1 MTASSPFDIR
11 NHPQRAWLV
20 AIAGVLAC
28 VLLAIGYLQWRQY
41 KLLDTASQFQNDS
54 LGWSFTQLEG
64 EQLRLRNQLQ
74 LYMTRPQNEA
84 AEEVKLR
91 FDIFVSRVGLV
102 DKEDAA
108 RIMQD
113 NNSYMPALVQV
124 RQFVENANVYLG
136 VPSAQVLTPE
146 VALNL
151 IGQLDALNVP
161 LHQMS
166 LGASHLLYQ
175 RSTERN
181 QAVRQQA
188 AYSVALT
195 VFQCLLLLT
204 LAFIVLRQ
212 VRALIERRRALEVL
226 ADNLS
231 AARLGA
237 ETASRAKSVFLA
249 NMSHEIRTPFHGLLG
264 MLSLL
269 QDGGLT
275 PEQASHLDTARES
288 ANHLLTVLNGILD
301 ISQLESGKLHV
312 VAETTDL
319 LQLITQ
325 VEALMRV
332 QAQGKGLALRVEVAP
347 DVPRWVRVDPTR
359 LRQILFNL
367 LSNALKF
374 TPQGQITLGVTASS
388 QPSNTTGMLDFA
400 VTDTGIGMDAAM
412 QSRLFQ
418 RFMQGDESPS
428 RHAGGTGLGLEISR
442 DLARLMGGDIA
453 ARSELGVGSTF
464 TVSLPLPG
472 VSSPALTLNQNHS
485 VDARS
490 VRPLRVLVAEDHP
503 VNRAYM
509 EAVLEKLGH
518 QAVFTSDGNSA
529 VQAVQHQAADQLFDI
544 VLMDLHMP
552 GMDGF
557 SAARAIRA
565 MPGQQGR
572 VPIVALTADAFQE
585 ARELARSAGM
595 DGFLTKPAHLPQL
608 RDALNRYSG
617 AAAAAPAHPTIAMAR
632 LSDEALIDNTT
643 AADLCQALSNAQ
655 YADLLASYFESQVHA
670 LADLREAA
678 TARDANRLNEQAHA
692 LKGASLSLGLTRISQ
707 AASQLHGVA
716 DSLPS
721 NELTQRLS
729 ALQHAFD
736 ETHQE
741 CARRALLP
749 DMDVSRH

>member
-1 MTASSPFDIR
+1 MTSSSPLDIR
-11 NHPQRAWLV
+11 NHPQRAWLF

-74 LYMTRPQNEA
+74 QYTTRPQNDA
-84 AEEVKLR
+84 AEDVKLR
-91 FDIFVSRVGLV
+91 FDIFVSRVSLV

-113 NNSYMPALVQV
+113 NSSYMPALVQV
-124 RQFVENANVYLG
+124 RQFVENANVFLG

-151 IGQLDALNVP
+151 IGQLDALSVP

-188 AYSVALT
+188 AYSVGLT

-275 PEQASHLDTARES
+275 AEQASHLDTARES

-319 LQLITQ
+319 LQLLTQ

-347 DVPRWVRVDPTR
+347 DVPRWVRIDPTR

-374 TPQGQITLGVTASS
+374 TLQGQITLVVTASTK
-388 QPSNTTGMLDFA
+388 PLAAAGMLDFA
-400 VTDTGIGMDAAM
+400 VTDTGIGMDSAM

-464 TVSLPLPG
+464 TVSLPLPA
-472 VSSPALTLNQNHS
+472 VSPPALTLNQNNA

-518 QAVFTSDGNSA
+518 QAVFTADGNSA
-529 VQAVQHQAADQLFDI
+529 VHAVQHQAADAPFDI

-557 SAARAIRA
+557 TAARAIRA
-565 MPGQQGR
+565 MPGSQGR

-617 AAAAAPAHPTIAMAR
+617 AAAAVPGHPTIAIAR
-632 LSDEALIDNTT
+632 LSDEALIDNTI
-643 AADLCQALSNAQ
+643 AADLCQTLSNAQ
-655 YADLLASYFESQVHA
+655 YADLLVGYFERQVHT

-678 TARDANRLNEQAHA
+678 AARDVNRLNEQVHA

-707 AASQLHGVA
+707 AVSQLHGVA

-721 NELTQRLS
+721 TELTQRLN

-749 DMDVSRH
+749 DVV